1 MKNQKDYIKY
11 KIENILDLEEI
22 AHTFE
27 LNRDEL
33 RLFHNSHCEIHQL
46 LPEFLPKY
54 VDYIYLPIEN
64 WKNWNSKQLINSTL
78 ILPHLKS
85 TKRYGIVLQY
95 SPQNLSIHY
104 EIEINR
110 NQLFIEIT
118 KKETFINHQKVDLI
132 VEQMIEKASEVIFP
146 LHVKINDNGSL
157 NENEIVNDKE
167 IKKRWQDDTLPSLQS
182 YYKAEIATD
191 ILSKLDRVFS
201 HLNTKKDLFF
211 KNHFFQLYF
220 APIYQIYPNF
230 EHTSKFQIYFSS
242 LRKFK
247 NYMVKYEL
255 QKEYSSTNK
264 IVLNV
269 KAPDENDFNLTY
281 KFDKET
287 HELFSAIGNFSVK
300 ENNILYTIH
309 FEMYE
314 LI

>member
-1 MKNQKDYIKY
+1 MNNQDVYIKY
-11 KIENILDLEEI
+11 KIEKILDLDEL

-27 LNRDEL
+27 LNPNEL
-33 RLFHNSHCEIHQL
+33 RLFHNLHCEIHQL

-64 WKNWNSKQLINSTL
+64 YKNWNSKQLTSSTL
-78 ILPHLKS
+78 ILPDLKS

-110 NQLFIEIT
+110 NQLFIEIN

-146 LHVKINDNGSL
+146 LQIKINDNGSL
-157 NENEIVNDKE
+157 NEIVNDKE
-167 IKKRWQDDTLPSLQS
+167 IRKRWQDDTLPSLQS

-191 ILSKLDRVFS
+191 ILNKLDHVFS
-201 HLNTKKDLFF
+201 HLNTKKDLIL

-220 APIYQIYPNF
+220 APIYQNYPNF
-230 EHTSKFQIYFSS
+230 EHTSQFQIYFSS

-247 NYMVKYEL
+247 NYRVKYEL
-255 QKEYSSTNK
+255 QKEYSSNNK

-269 KAPDENDFNLTY
+269 KATDENDFNLTY

-287 HELFSAIGNFSVK
+287 HELFSAIGKFSVK
-300 ENNILYTIH
+300 ENNIFYEIH